1 MNESGETTG
10 ESTSNLLSLTINQL
24 NITTMIKRI
33 LLHLIAFV
41 ALVPCVLMFNSSG
54 EIWVNLLGFIYVC
67 YLIILCNECE
77 TVRKFIRR
85 YYHEILRIERGL

>member
-24 NITTMIKRI
+24 NITAMIKRI
-33 LLHLIAFV
+33 MLHLIAFV
-41 ALVPCVLMFNSSG
+41 ALVPCMLMFNVSG
-54 EIWVNLLGFIYVC
+54 GIWVNILGFIYVC

-77 TVRKFIRR
+77 AVRKFIRR

>member
-41 ALVPCVLMFNSSG
+41 ALVHCVLMFNSSG

-77 TVRKFIRR
+77 AVRKFIRR

>member
-24 NITTMIKRI
+24 NITAMIKRI
-33 LLHLIAFV
+33 MLHLIAFV
-41 ALVPCVLMFNSSG
+41 ALVPCMLMFNVSG
-54 EIWVNLLGFIYVC
+54 EIWVNILGFIYVC

-77 TVRKFIRR
+77 AVRKFIRR

>member
-41 ALVPCVLMFNSSG
+41 ALVPCVLMFNVSG

-77 TVRKFIRR
+77 AVRKFIRR

>member
-24 NITTMIKRI
+24 NIPTMIKRI

-41 ALVPCVLMFNSSG
+41 ALVPCMLMFNVSG

-77 TVRKFIRR
+77 AVRKFIRR